1 MRSYPKT
8 LQRYGPLPG
17 GQNGDTM
24 FSREL
29 LMVRKRKPYITPVYI
44 NPQEIGLAEKI
55 INVYT
60 KGKTKGQIDEHTQS
74 LETHSTF
81 KVVRGLSELLRR
93 RAHFESVYTVEPKK
107 LRQYLYAKGFV
118 TNEKERDTIVKEAAK
133 EFGVSLLEVED
144 TFWKDRE
151 EFQVLVT
158 EPDIQPEDL
167 IKYYNLS
174 LSQTLLFDAL
184 SLEVVVTGNYQHI
197 FRMIKYLGLMY
208 EITPNDNS
216 TFTTTVT
223 GPASLFKK
231 TKKYGTSLAKLLPV
245 IMKAPSW
252 KIKGRIE
259 TTVAGE
265 PRIYIFELSDSK
277 KEYFPDVLVVKEQ
290 FDSAVEE
297 NFAKRFSSLRKD
309 WDIKREP
316 TVLQAGP
323 SVLIPDFSLER
334 RDKTW
339 YIEIVGFWTP
349 EYLEKKIKK
358 VKNLTQEIT
367 LCVNRELKCTKR
379 DFQTDMV
386 NVIFYDKQV
395 PMKPILEKVRK
406 IEQQQL
412 QEEKQKLANIDIELD
427 NVVSLHDIAKKY
439 SVGVDTIKEIFKE
452 GDNGV
457 IVKDTFV
464 NNAVLQEI
472 VKKIE
477 NLEDMRWSSVKQVLH
492 EYGLDESVL
501 RQLGFSIEW
510 KTLDMKNAVVKK
522 I

>member
-1 MRSYPKT
+1 
-8 LQRYGPLPG
+8 
-17 GQNGDTM
+17 M
-24 FSREL
+24 FSRNL

-44 NPQEIGLAEKI
+44 NPQETGLAKKI
-55 INVYT
+55 SNIYT
-60 KGKTKGQIDEHTQS
+60 KGKTKGEIDEHTQS

-93 RAHFESVYTVEPKK
+93 RAHFESVYAVEPKK
-107 LRQYLYAKGFV
+107 LRQYLYTKGVV
-118 TNEKERDTIVKEAAK
+118 TTEKERETILKEAAK
-133 EFGVSLLEVED
+133 EFGITSKGVED

-167 IKYYNLS
+167 VKYYNLS

-184 SLEVVVTGNYQHI
+184 SLEIVATGNYQQI

-208 EITPNDNS
+208 EITPNDS
-216 TFTTTVT
+216 TFTITVT

-277 KEYFPDVLVVKEQ
+277 KEYFPVSTAKEE
-290 FDSAVEE
+290 FDSTVEE
-297 NFAKRFSSLRKD
+297 NFVKRFSSLRKD

-339 YIEIVGFWTP
+339 FIEIVGFWTP

-358 VKNLTQEIT
+358 VKKLTQEIT
-367 LCVNRELKCTKR
+367 LCVNKELQCTKR
-379 DFQTDMV
+379 DFKSDMV
-386 NVIFYDKQV
+386 DVIFYDKQV
-395 PMKPILEKVRK
+395 SMKPILEKVRK

-412 QEEKQKLANIDIELD
+412 QEEKQKVGNIDIELD
-427 NVVSLHDIAKKY
+427 SVVSLRDVAKKY
-439 SVGVDTIKEIFKE
+439 SVGVDTIKDIFKE
-452 GDNGV
+452 RENGV

-464 NNAVLQEI
+464 DNTVLQEI
-472 VKKIE
+472 CKKIE
-477 NLEDMRWSSVKQVLH
+477 NLEDMQWSSVKQVLH